1 VSQLTADLTALAEA
15 DAALAGGSTPF
26 VLPVAGLEAVVIG
39 AVRGLSRADWWVPGL
54 RERVG
59 AVLRGVSVE
68 RLRDG
73 FAGARPYHVAPSS
86 PAPALRALHAVGL
99 ALSAPERAVLV
110 HLGVGSVADG
120 AFHEALNLAALLD
133 ARVIFVVAVHGL
145 VGAPV
150 PQQSAASAS
159 ALAEAA
165 GVRTLVVDGGDAEAV
180 RAAVEEARAEE
191 GPTLIE
197 ARLGGA

>member
-1 VSQLTADLTALAEA
+1 MSQLTADLTALAEA

-86 PAPALRALHAVGL
+86 PAPT
-99 ALSAPERAVLV
+99 PWW
-110 HLGVGSVADG
+110 
-120 AFHEALNLAALLD
+120 
-133 ARVIFVVAVHGL
+133 
-145 VGAPV
+145 
-150 PQQSAASAS
+150 
-159 ALAEAA
+159 
-165 GVRTLVVDGGDAEAV
+165 
-180 RAAVEEARAEE
+180 
-191 GPTLIE
+191 
-197 ARLGGA
+197 